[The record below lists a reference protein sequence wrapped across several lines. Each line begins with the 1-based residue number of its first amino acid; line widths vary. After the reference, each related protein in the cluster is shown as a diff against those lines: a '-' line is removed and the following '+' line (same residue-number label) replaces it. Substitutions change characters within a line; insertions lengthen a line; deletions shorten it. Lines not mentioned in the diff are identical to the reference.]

1 MRLKR
6 ERLPDRQY
14 LRPEYLHCSS
24 ISKGLNRHLSNPMNS
39 NPADFLSDSTT
50 SQQKQL
56 DAGVFLFQPGD
67 SCNHFVLVTKGSV
80 RVELLSTTG
89 HQLLLYRI
97 NAGQSCVM
105 TTACLMGST
114 SYTAQALT
122 ESPVDLVLLPA
133 SEFRK
138 KLDRTPEF
146 RNFVFNGFA
155 DRLSAMMQRTM
166 ELVSHSVD
174 QRLAAALVEY
184 TKRGS
189 DDASIEL
196 THEQLAIEIGTS
208 REVITRRLA
217 QMEKAGLVK
226 RLRGR
231 IEVLDL
237 PGLSQVL
244 ADERLNQH

>member
-1 MRLKR
+1 M
-6 ERLPDRQY
+6 
-14 LRPEYLHCSS
+14 
-24 ISKGLNRHLSNPMNS
+24 ISNPV
-39 NPADFLSDSTT
+39 DFLSDSAGT
-50 SQQKQL
+50 QRKQL
-56 DAGVFLFQPGD
+56 DAGAFLFQPGD
-67 SCNHFVLVTKGSV
+67 SCNHFVLVTKGNV

-105 TTACLMGST
+105 TTACLIGST
-114 SYTAQALT
+114 SYTAQAVT
-122 ESPVDLVLLPA
+122 ESPVELLLLPGK
-133 SEFRK
+133 EFRD
-138 KLDRTPEF
+138 KLDKTPEF

-174 QRLAAALVEY
+174 QRLAAALVEHS
-184 TKRGS
+184 RRHSG
-189 DDASIEL
+189 DASIAL

-217 QMEKAGLVK
+217 VVK

-237 PGLSQVL
+237 AGLSRVL
-244 ADERLNQH
+244 AGERLN

>member
-1 MRLKR
+1 M
-6 ERLPDRQY
+6 
-14 LRPEYLHCSS
+14 
-24 ISKGLNRHLSNPMNS
+24 NTNPV
-39 NPADFLSDSTT
+39 DFLVDVAV
-50 SQQKQL
+50 SQQKQP

-67 SCNHFVLVTKGSV
+67 TCNHFVLVTKGSV

-97 NAGQSCVM
+97 KAGQSCVM

-114 SYTAQALT
+114 SYTAQAIT
-122 ESPVDLVLLPA
+122 ESPVDLMLLPA
-133 SEFRK
+133 NAFRSE
-138 KLDRTPEF
+138 LDKTAEF

-174 QRLAAALVEY
+174 QRLAAALVEHS
-184 TKRGS
+184 RRHG

-217 QMEKAGLVK
+217 QMEKTGLVK

-244 ADERLNQH
+244 ADERQN

>member
-1 MRLKR
+1 M
-6 ERLPDRQY
+6 
-14 LRPEYLHCSS
+14 S
-24 ISKGLNRHLSNPMNS
+24 LNPV
-39 NPADFLSDSTT
+39 DFLTNSTAC
-50 SQQKQL
+50 QHKQM

-67 SCNHFVLVTKGSV
+67 SCNHFVLVTKGCV

-114 SYTAQALT
+114 SYTAQSVT
-122 ESPVDLVLLPA
+122 ESAVELLLLPA
-133 SEFRK
+133 NVFRGE
-138 KLDRTPEF
+138 LDQTPDF

-155 DRLSAMMQRTM
+155 DRLSAMMERTM

-174 QRLAAALVEY
+174 QRLAAALVEHS
-184 TKRGS
+184 RRNN
-189 DDASIEL
+189 DNVSIEL

-217 QMEKAGLVK
+217 QLEKSGLVK

-231 IEVLDL
+231 IEILDL
-237 PGLSQVL
+237 AALSQIL
-244 ADERLNQH
+244 ADGP

>member
-1 MRLKR
+1 M
-6 ERLPDRQY
+6 QASF
-14 LRPEYLHCSS
+14 C
-24 ISKGLNRHLSNPMNS
+24 
-39 NPADFLSDSTT
+39 
-50 SQQKQL
+50 
-56 DAGVFLFQPGD
+56 
-67 SCNHFVLVTKGSV
+67 CV

-133 SEFRK
+133 I
-138 KLDRTPEF
+138 
-146 RNFVFNGFA
+146 
-155 DRLSAMMQRTM
+155 SAMMQRTM

>member
-1 MRLKR
+1 M
-6 ERLPDRQY
+6 
-14 LRPEYLHCSS
+14 
-24 ISKGLNRHLSNPMNS
+24 
-39 NPADFLSDSTT
+39 
-50 SQQKQL
+50 
-56 DAGVFLFQPGD
+56 
-67 SCNHFVLVTKGSV
+67 
-80 RVELLSTTG
+80 
-89 HQLLLYRI
+89 
-97 NAGQSCVM
+97 
-105 TTACLMGST
+105 
-114 SYTAQALT
+114 
-122 ESPVDLVLLPA
+122 
-133 SEFRK
+133 
-138 KLDRTPEF
+138 PEF